1 MTKAALIAKVAAQMQ
16 LSKKQ
21 TDVIIALF
29 FTGITDALS
38 EGDNVELRGFGSFRV
53 RHRPPRKGRNPKT
66 GAPVSIPAKCVPFF
80 KAGKDLREL
89 VDAQ

>member
-29 FTGITDALS
+29 FTSITDALS

-66 GAPVSIPAKCVPFF
+66 GAPVSIPAKRVPFF
-80 KAGKDLREL
+80 KAGKDLRAL
-89 VDAQ
+89 VDTQ